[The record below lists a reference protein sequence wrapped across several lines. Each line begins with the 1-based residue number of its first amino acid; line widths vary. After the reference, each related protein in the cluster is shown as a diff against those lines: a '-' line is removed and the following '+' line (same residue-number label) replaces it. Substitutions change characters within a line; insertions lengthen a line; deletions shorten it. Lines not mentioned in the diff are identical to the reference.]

1 MALLAETVV
10 QSCQNR
16 PKIVAQKQIM
26 DQIFVSYM
34 SEKSKIYK
42 YYTLFIWACGRDHNK
57 WT

>member
-1 MALLAETVV
+1 MALLTETIVKI
-10 QSCQNR
+10 CQQR

-34 SEKSKIYK
+34 SEKSKVQK

-57 WT
+57 